1 VSRPLYLLL
10 IAAPLAVVA
19 DLLKWPAPV
28 VFGLSA
34 LGVIPLAGLI
44 GAATEELSARIGPK
58 YGGLLNATFGNAAEL
73 IITILAIRQGLL
85 LLVKA
90 SITGSII
97 GNSLLVLGLSVLYG
111 GLKHGWQ
118 RFDENEARHH
128 VSLMVLA
135 VSGLFLPAMFATA
148 QPDHAIVQEVSLFVA
163 GILLLTYIAYLVFSL
178 FGGQT
183 GDVPDV
189 SEAPGPGHEQAGSHE
204 ATWSIRKALIVL
216 GVATGA
222 TVFVSELLVRTVEP
236 VTHQLGWSEFFVGI
250 IIVPLIGNAAEHFSA
265 VVFAGKNRVDLT
277 MAIASGSSTQ
287 IALFVAPVLIFL
299 SMLLGQPMDM
309 VFDRMELLV
318 LGLTTLI
325 FAFVAM
331 DGRSNWL
338 EGAQLLAL
346 FVIIAVVFFFLPVAS
361 GAASTP
367 TPAH

>member
-10 IAAPLAVVA
+10 IAAPLAVVG
-19 DLLKWPAPV
+19 DLLHWPSPL

-44 GAATEELSARIGPK
+44 GTATEELSVRIGPK

-73 IITILAIRQGLL
+73 IITTLAIRQGLL

-97 GNSLLVLGLSVLYG
+97 GNSLLVLGVSVLYG
-111 GLKHGWQ
+111 GFKHGWQ
-118 RFDENEARHH
+118 RFDANEARHH
-128 VSLMVLA
+128 LTLMVLA

-148 QPDHAIVQEVSLFVA
+148 QPDHWVVEEVSLFVA
-163 GILLLTYIAYLVFSL
+163 GVLLATYLAYLAFSL
-178 FGGQT
+178 FSSQT
-183 GDVPDV
+183 GAVPDT
-189 SEAPGPGHEQAGSHE
+189 SEAPSFSHAEAAHHE
-204 ATWSIRKALIVL
+204 ASWSVRKAIIVL
-216 GVATGA
+216 AAATGA
-222 TVFVSELLVRTVEP
+222 TVFVSELLVRTVEG

-277 MAIASGSSTQ
+277 MAIAAGSSTQ
-287 IALFVAPVLIFL
+287 IALFVAPVLVFL
-299 SMLLGQPMDM
+299 SLMLGHPMDL

-318 LGLTTLI
+318 LGLTSLI
-325 FAFVAM
+325 FAFVAL

-346 FVIIAVVFFFLPVAS
+346 YVIIAVVFFFLPISAE
-361 GAASTP
+361 AASP
-367 TPAH
+367 TH

>member
-10 IAAPLAVVA
+10 IAAPLAVVG
-19 DLLKWPAPV
+19 DFLHWPSPLI
-28 VFGLSA
+28 FGLSA

-44 GAATEELSARIGPK
+44 GTATEELSARIGPK

-97 GNSLLVLGLSVLYG
+97 GNSLLVLGLSVFYG

-128 VSLMVLA
+128 VTLMVLA
-135 VSGLFLPAMFATA
+135 IAGLFLPAMFATA
-148 QPDHAIVQEVSLFVA
+148 QPDHWIVEEVSLFVA
-163 GILLLTYIAYLVFSL
+163 GVLLVTYVAYLVFSL
-178 FGGQT
+178 FGGQEPPAHEST
-183 GDVPDV
+183 ESTSSGHGEGADHVP
-189 SEAPGPGHEQAGSHE
+189 S
-204 ATWSIRKALIVL
+204 WSVRKALIVL
-216 GVATGA
+216 AAATGA

-265 VVFAGKNRVDLT
+265 VVFAGKNRVDVT
-277 MAIASGSSTQ
+277 MAIAAGSSSQ
-287 IALFVAPVLIFL
+287 IALFVAPVLVFL
-299 SMLLGQPMDM
+299 S
-309 VFDRMELLV
+309 LV
-318 LGLTTLI
+318 LGLTTAI

-346 FVIIAVVFFFLPVAS
+346 YVIIAVVFFFLPITA
-361 GAASTP
+361 GTAA
-367 TPAH
+367 PAH

>member
-1 VSRPLYLLL
+1 MSRPLYLLL

-19 DLLKWPAPV
+19 DLLHWPAPL

-34 LGVIPLAGLI
+34 LGVVPLAGLI
-44 GAATEELSARIGPK
+44 GTATEELAHRIGPK

-73 IITILAIRQGLL
+73 IITILAIREGLL

-97 GNSLLVLGLSVLYG
+97 GNSLLVLGVSVLYG
-111 GLKHGWQ
+111 GFKHGWQ
-118 RFDENEARHH
+118 RFDEHEARHH

-135 VSGLFLPAMFATA
+135 VSGLFLPAMFAVS
-148 QPDHAIVQEVSLFVA
+148 QPDHFIIEEVSLFVA
-163 GILLLTYIAYLVFSL
+163 GILLLTYVAYLAFSL
-178 FGGQT
+178 FAG
-183 GDVPDV
+183 
-189 SEAPGPGHEQAGSHE
+189 QAGDAPAVHE
-204 ATWSIRKALIVL
+204 PPASAGGHQEASWSVRRALIVL
-216 GVATGA
+216 AAATGA

-250 IIVPLIGNAAEHFSA
+250 IIIPLIGNAAEHFSA

-277 MAIASGSSTQ
+277 MAIASGSSSQ
-287 IALFVAPVLIFL
+287 IALFVAPALVFL
-299 SMLLGQPMDM
+299 SLLLGHPMDL

-325 FAFVAM
+325 FAFVAL

-338 EGAQLLAL
+338 EGTQLLAL
-346 FVIIAVVFFFLPVAS
+346 YIIIAVVFFFLPVAT

-367 TPAH
+367 TAPH

>member
-1 VSRPLYLLL
+1 MWRPLYLLL
-10 IAAPLAVVA
+10 IAAPLAVVG
-19 DLLKWPAPV
+19 DLLHWPSPII
-28 VFGLSA
+28 FGLSA

-44 GAATEELSARIGPK
+44 GVATEELSARIGPK

-128 VSLMVLA
+128 VTLMVLA

-148 QPDHAIVQEVSLFVA
+148 QPDHWIVEEVSLLVA
-163 GILLLTYIAYLVFSL
+163 GILLLTYVAYLVFTL

-183 GDVPDV
+183 GAVPD
-189 SEAPGPGHEQAGSHE
+189 SAEAPVFGHAE
-204 ATWSIRKALIVL
+204 AAEHVPSWSVRKALIVL
-216 GVATGA
+216 AVATGA

-236 VTHQLGWSEFFVGI
+236 VTRQLGWSEFFVGI

-277 MAIASGSSTQ
+277 MAIAAGSSTQ
-287 IALFVAPVLIFL
+287 IALFVAPVLVFL
-299 SMLLGQPMDM
+299 SLALGQPMDL

-318 LGLTTLI
+318 LGLTSII

-338 EGAQLLAL
+338 EGGQLLAL
-346 FVIIAVVFFFLPVAS
+346 YVIIAVVFFFLPVTA
-361 GAASTP
+361 GTAA
-367 TPAH
+367 PAH

>member
-10 IAAPLAVVA
+10 IAAPLAIVA
-19 DLLKWPAPV
+19 DLLHWPAPA

-44 GAATEELSARIGPK
+44 GASTEELAARIGPK

-73 IITILAIRQGLL
+73 IITILAIHEGLL

-118 RFDENEARHH
+118 RFDEHEARHH

-135 VSGLFLPAMFATA
+135 VSGLFLPAMFALS
-148 QPDHAIVQEVSLFVA
+148 QPDHDIVQEVSLFVA
-163 GILLLTYIAYLVFSL
+163 GVLLLTYVAYLVFSL
-178 FGGQT
+178 FGGQR
-183 GDVPDV
+183 GDVPDQ
-189 SEAPGPGHEQAGSHE
+189 EAPASAHAEHEGPA
-204 ATWSIRKALIVL
+204 WSMRRALIVL
-216 GVATGA
+216 AAATGA
-222 TVFVSELLVRTVEP
+222 TVLVSELLVRTVEP

-265 VVFAGKNRVDLT
+265 LVFAGKNRVDLT
-277 MAIASGSSTQ
+277 MAIAAGSSSQ

-299 SMLLGQPMDM
+299 SLLIGQPMDL

-318 LGLTTLI
+318 LGLTTAI
-325 FAFVAM
+325 FAFVAI

-346 FVIIAVVFFFLPVAS
+346 YVIIGAVFFYLPLANVA
-361 GAASTP
+361 A
-367 TPAH
+367 PAH

>member
-19 DLLKWPAPV
+19 DLLHWPAPV

-44 GAATEELSARIGPK
+44 GTATEELSARIGPK

-97 GNSLLVLGLSVLYG
+97 GNSLLVLGLAVLYG
-111 GLKHGWQ
+111 GLRHGWQ

-128 VSLMVLA
+128 VTLMVLA
-135 VSGLFLPAMFATA
+135 VSGLFLPAMFSTA
-148 QPDHAIVQEVSLFVA
+148 QPNHAIVEEVSLLVA
-163 GILLLTYIAYLVFSL
+163 AILLATYVAYLVFSL

-183 GDVPDV
+183 GDVPDA
-189 SEAPGPGHEQAGSHE
+189 SEAPALSHAEPVAHE
-204 ATWSIRKALIVL
+204 ASWSARTAIVVL
-216 GVATGA
+216 AAATAA

-277 MAIASGSSTQ
+277 MAIAAGSSTQ
-287 IALFVAPVLIFL
+287 IAMFVAPILIFL
-299 SMLLGQPMDM
+299 SLVLGHPMDL
-309 VFDRMELLV
+309 VFEVMELLV

-325 FAFVAM
+325 FAFVAL

-338 EGAQLLAL
+338 EGVQLLAL
-346 FVIIAVVFFFLPVAS
+346 FVIIAVVFFFLPV
-361 GAASTP
+361 GAGT
-367 TPAH
+367 TGPAH

>member
-1 VSRPLYLLL
+1 VWRPLYLLL
-10 IAAPLAVVA
+10 IAAPLAVVG
-19 DLLKWPAPV
+19 DLLHWPSPV
-28 VFGLSA
+28 IFGLSA

-44 GAATEELSARIGPK
+44 GVATEELSARIGPK

-128 VSLMVLA
+128 VTLMVLA
-135 VSGLFLPAMFATA
+135 ISGLFLPAMFATA
-148 QPDHAIVQEVSLFVA
+148 QPDHWVVEEVSLLVA
-163 GILLLTYIAYLVFSL
+163 GILLLTYVAYLVFSL

-183 GDVPDV
+183 GAVPDLP
-189 SEAPGPGHEQAGSHE
+189 EAPAFGHAEAVEHV
-204 ATWSIRKALIVL
+204 ATWSVRKALIVL

-222 TVFVSELLVRTVEP
+222 TVVVSELLVRTVEP

-277 MAIASGSSTQ
+277 MAIAAGSSTQ
-287 IALFVAPVLIFL
+287 IALFVAPVLVFL
-299 SMLLGQPMDM
+299 SLALGNPMDL

-318 LGLTTLI
+318 LGLTSLI

-346 FVIIAVVFFFLPVAS
+346 YVIIAVVFFFLPIGAGAVA
-361 GAASTP
+361 P
-367 TPAH
+367 VH

>member
-1 VSRPLYLLL
+1 VWRPLYLLL
-10 IAAPLAVVA
+10 IAAPLAVVG
-19 DLLKWPAPV
+19 DLLHWPSPV
-28 VFGLSA
+28 IFGLSA

-44 GAATEELSARIGPK
+44 GVATEELSARIGPK

-128 VSLMVLA
+128 VTLMVLA

-148 QPDHAIVQEVSLFVA
+148 QPDHWVVEEVSLLVA
-163 GILLLTYIAYLVFSL
+163 GILLLTYVAYLVFSL

-183 GDVPDV
+183 GAMPDS
-189 SEAPGPGHEQAGSHE
+189 SEAPIMGHAEAAEHV
-204 ATWSIRKALIVL
+204 ATWSVRKALIVL
-216 GVATGA
+216 AAATGA

-277 MAIASGSSTQ
+277 MAIAAGSSTQ
-287 IALFVAPVLIFL
+287 IALFVAPVLVFL
-299 SMLLGQPMDM
+299 SLALGHPMDL

-318 LGLTTLI
+318 LGLTSII

-346 FVIIAVVFFFLPVAS
+346 FVIIAVVFFFLPV
-361 GAASTP
+361 GVGTAA
-367 TPAH
+367 PAH

>member
-10 IAAPLAVVA
+10 IAAPLAVVG
-19 DLLKWPAPV
+19 DLLHWPSPV
-28 VFGLSA
+28 IFGLSA

-44 GAATEELSARIGPK
+44 GTATEELSVRIGPK

-97 GNSLLVLGLSVLYG
+97 GNSLLVLGLSVFYG

-128 VSLMVLA
+128 VTLMILA
-135 VSGLFLPAMFATA
+135 ISGLFLPAMFATA
-148 QPDHAIVQEVSLFVA
+148 QPDHWIVEEVSLFVA
-163 GILLLTYIAYLVFSL
+163 GILLVTYIGYLVFSL
-178 FGGQT
+178 FGGRS
-183 GDVPDV
+183 GDVPD
-189 SEAPGPGHEQAGSHE
+189 SPEAPAPVHAEAHESA
-204 ATWSIRKALIVL
+204 WSMRTALIVL
-216 GVATGA
+216 AVATGA
-222 TVFVSELLVRTVEP
+222 TVFVSELLVRTVEG

-265 VVFAGKNRVDLT
+265 VIFAGKNRVDLT
-277 MAIASGSSTQ
+277 MAIAAGSSTQ
-287 IALFVAPVLIFL
+287 IALFVAPVLVFL
-299 SMLLGQPMDM
+299 SLMLGNPMDL

-318 LGLTTLI
+318 LGLTSLI

-346 FVIIAVVFFFLPVAS
+346 FVIIAVVFFFLPVSA
-361 GAASTP
+361 GTVA
-367 TPAH
+367 PAH

>member
-10 IAAPLAVVA
+10 IAAPLAIVA
-19 DLLKWPAPV
+19 DLLHWPAPV

-34 LGVIPLAGLI
+34 LGVVPLAGLI
-44 GAATEELSARIGPK
+44 GTATEELAVRIGPK

-97 GNSLLVLGLSVLYG
+97 GNSLLVLGGAVLYG
-111 GLKHGWQ
+111 GFKHGWQ
-118 RFDENEARHH
+118 RFDEHEARHH

-135 VSGLFLPAMFATA
+135 VSGLFLPAMFALS
-148 QPDHAIVQEVSLFVA
+148 QPDHFVIEEVSLFVA
-163 GILLLTYIAYLVFSL
+163 GVLLVTYVAYLVFSL
-178 FGGQT
+178 FSGQH
-183 GDVPDV
+183 GDAPDV
-189 SEAPGPGHEQAGSHE
+189 EAPVSAAAPHE
-204 ATWSIRKALIVL
+204 ANWSVKRALIVL
-216 GVATGA
+216 AAATGA

-265 VVFAGKNRVDLT
+265 IVFAGKNRVDLT
-277 MAIASGSSTQ
+277 MAIAAGSSSQ
-287 IALFVAPVLIFL
+287 IALFVAPVLVFL
-299 SMLLGQPMDM
+299 SLLLGHPMDL

-325 FAFVAM
+325 FAFVAI

-346 FVIIAVVFFFLPVAS
+346 YVIIAVVFFFLPVGT

-367 TPAH
+367 TPSH

>member
-1 VSRPLYLLL
+1 MSRPLYLLL
-10 IAAPLAVVA
+10 IAAPLAIVA
-19 DLLKWPAPV
+19 DLLHWPAPV

-44 GAATEELSARIGPK
+44 GTATEELAHRVGPK

-111 GLKHGWQ
+111 GFKHGWQ
-118 RFDENEARHH
+118 RFDEHEARHH

-135 VSGLFLPAMFATA
+135 VSGLFLPAMFALS
-148 QPDHAIVQEVSLFVA
+148 QPDHFIIEEVSLFVA
-163 GILLLTYIAYLVFSL
+163 GILLLTYVAYLVFSL
-178 FGGQT
+178 FSSQH
-183 GDVPDV
+183 GDAPEAHETSSAE
-189 SEAPGPGHEQAGSHE
+189 SEHQE
-204 ATWSIRKALIVL
+204 AAWSMRKALIVL
-216 GVATGA
+216 AAATGA

-236 VTHQLGWSEFFVGI
+236 VTHQLGWSEFFVGV

-265 VVFAGKNRVDLT
+265 LVFAGKNRVDLT

-287 IALFVAPVLIFL
+287 IALFVAPVLIFV
-299 SMLLGQPMDM
+299 SLLMGQPMDL

-318 LGLTTLI
+318 LGLASLI
-325 FAFVAM
+325 FAFVAL

-338 EGAQLLAL
+338 EGVQLLAL
-346 FVIIAVVFFFLPVAS
+346 YVIIAVVFFFLPVTT

-367 TPAH
+367 TPPH

>member
-1 VSRPLYLLL
+1 MWRPLYVLL
-10 IAAPLAVVA
+10 IAAPLAVVG
-19 DLLKWPAPV
+19 DLLHWPSPV
-28 VFGLSA
+28 IFGLSA

-44 GAATEELSARIGPK
+44 GVATEELAARIGPK

-118 RFDENEARHH
+118 RFDQNEARHH
-128 VSLMVLA
+128 LTLMVLA

-148 QPDHAIVQEVSLFVA
+148 QPDHWIVEEVSLFVA
-163 GILLLTYIAYLVFSL
+163 GVLLLTYVMYLVFSL
-178 FGGQT
+178 FSDQT
-183 GDVPDV
+183 GAVPDT
-189 SEAPGPGHEQAGSHE
+189 SEAPFIGHGESADHV
-204 ATWSIRKALIVL
+204 ATWSVKKAIVVL
-216 GVATGA
+216 AAATGA

-277 MAIASGSSTQ
+277 MAIAAGSSTQ
-287 IALFVAPVLIFL
+287 IALFVAPVLVFL
-299 SMLLGQPMDM
+299 SLALGHPMDL
-309 VFDRMELLV
+309 VFDQMELLV
-318 LGLTTLI
+318 LGLTSII

-338 EGAQLLAL
+338 EGIQLLAL
-346 FVIIAVVFFFLPVAS
+346 FVIIAVVFFFLPVTA
-361 GAASTP
+361 GTTVP
-367 TPAH
+367 VH